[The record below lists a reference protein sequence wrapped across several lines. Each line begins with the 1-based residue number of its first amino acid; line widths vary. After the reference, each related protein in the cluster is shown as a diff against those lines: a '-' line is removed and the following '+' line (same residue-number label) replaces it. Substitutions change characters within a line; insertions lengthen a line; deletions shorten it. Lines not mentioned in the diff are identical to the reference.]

1 MTFELIDTYTENAVI
16 KVIGVGGGG
25 GNALEHMVANE
36 IEGVDFICVNT
47 DAQALRKSSATTQLQ
62 LGTEIT
68 KGLGAGANPDVG
80 RQSALEDRE
89 RIMDVIKGADM
100 IFITAGMGGGTGTG
114 AAPVVAQVAKEMG
127 ILTVAVVTKPFP
139 FEGGK
144 RLKIAEA
151 GLAELSQH
159 VDSLITIPNEKL
171 LAVLGR
177 DMTLLSAFQAANDVL
192 LGAVQGIAELITREG
207 MINVDF
213 ADVRTVMSEMGMA
226 MMGTGR
232 ASGENR
238 AKEAAKLAVSSPL
251 LEDVDLSG
259 ARGVLVN
266 ITGGLDLSIG
276 EFSDVGDMI
285 KEFASPEAT
294 VVVGTVID
302 PEMTDEIRVTVVAT
316 GLGAEPILRELP
328 VNGTAEK
335 PQIEIVKKA
344 ADVNYDIPTIKRN
357 EVQQQTKH
365 DANGDVN
372 MDYLDIPA
380 FLRRQAD

>member
-1 MTFELIDTYTENAVI
+1 MTFELIDTYTQTAVI

-25 GNALEHMVANE
+25 GNALEHMVENQ
-36 IEGVDFICVNT
+36 IEGVDFICANT

-62 LGTEIT
+62 LGTDIT

-80 RQSALEDRE
+80 RQAALEDRE
-89 RIMDVIKGADM
+89 RIMDVIKGSDM
-100 IFITAGMGGGTGTG
+100 VFITAGMGGGTGTG

-139 FEGGK
+139 FEGSK

-151 GLAELSQH
+151 GLAELTQH

-177 DMTLLSAFQAANDVL
+177 EMTLLGAFKAANDVL

-226 MMGTGR
+226 MMGTGQ

-238 AKEAAKLAVSSPL
+238 AKEAARLAVSSPL

-266 ITGGLDLSIG
+266 ITGGLDMSIG
-276 EFSDVGDMI
+276 EFDDVGNII
-285 KEFASPEAT
+285 KEFASSDAT

-302 PEMTDEIRVTVVAT
+302 PDMTDEIRVTVVAT
-316 GLGAEPILRELP
+316 GLGGVKLATKEEP
-328 VNGTAEK
+328 VAAV
-335 PQIEIVKKA
+335 PQIEIVKKPI
-344 ADVNYDIPTIKRN
+344 DINYDEPTVIRN
-357 EVQQQTKH
+357 SQQEQKKEF
-365 DANGDVN
+365 DNGDVN